1 MLPKFSVLE
10 TSDVVEMPLLKMQNL
25 KLNVRNWLQCKLR
38 CLSTCALCW
47 TWSMGCLS
55 ERRGRLE
62 EEEEEEEMQLAVS
75 SVGHLGELSIWSRK
89 ELLSE
94 LKVKLEQRGD
104 LKKMIEYLRYCF
116 IGEAVLCLSRSGSSL
131 APSQLL
137 QAALTLAKRPDS

>member
-1 MLPKFSVLE
+1 MLPKFWVLE
-10 TSDVVEMPLLKMQNL
+10 TSEVVEMPLLKMQNL
-25 KLNVRNWLQCKLR
+25 KLNVRNWLQCKL
-38 CLSTCALCW
+38 CCFSTCALCW
-47 TWSMGCLS
+47 TWSTGCLS

-62 EEEEEEEMQLAVS
+62 VEEEEEMQLAVS

-94 LKVKLEQRGD
+94 LKVKMEQRGD
-104 LKKMIEYLRYCF
+104 LKKMIEYLRYRF